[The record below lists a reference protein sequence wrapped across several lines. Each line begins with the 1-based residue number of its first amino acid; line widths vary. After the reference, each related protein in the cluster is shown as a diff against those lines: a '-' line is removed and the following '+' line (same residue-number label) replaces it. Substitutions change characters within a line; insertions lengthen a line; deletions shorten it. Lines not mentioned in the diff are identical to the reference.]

1 MRIAELLPIK
11 LKSRQIANIDCLELS
26 IRLLNRDIDTFSVTT
41 FVRETMEKTHARET
55 LEAPSL

>member
-11 LKSRQIANIDCLELS
+11 LKSRQILIVLNFLS
-26 IRLLNRDIDTFSVTT
+26 ARLLNRDIDTFSVTT